1 MNHCVLLR
9 AEASVIAGVGR
20 CSGHFHL
27 QAVGEHAPSSQEVL
41 RKPLAVGDFSLAV
54 GMLTEDRRPCLLGQG
69 SEDCLPWP
77 LVPPGPWRPGA
88 VPPKCADALL
98 LQGADQEME
107 AFPLHVRRYAVVHLV
122 ALRAPRQY
130 LQLIS

>member
-41 RKPLAVGDFSLAV
+41 RKPLAVGDFSLA
-54 GMLTEDRRPCLLGQG
+54 LAHRRSQTVSLRSRLGGLPSMAIG
-69 SEDCLPWP
+69 SARALE
-77 LVPPGPWRPGA
+77 PWRPGA
-88 VPPKCADALL
+88 VPPKCADAALKVRTKKWKPFHSMCAVMPLCISLL
-98 LQGADQEME
+98 CEL
-107 AFPLHVRRYAVVHLV
+107 LV
-122 ALRAPRQY
+122 S
-130 LQLIS
+130 ICN